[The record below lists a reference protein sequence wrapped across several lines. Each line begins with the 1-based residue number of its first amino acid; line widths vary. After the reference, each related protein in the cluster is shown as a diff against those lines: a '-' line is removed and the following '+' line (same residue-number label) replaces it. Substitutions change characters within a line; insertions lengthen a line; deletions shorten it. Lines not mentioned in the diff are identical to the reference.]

1 MTYVPFRMAGRPIC
15 AHTKKWGFKNIS
27 NKITSIKGKNKQE
40 KKMKHRKKTQ
50 TEDETENELH

>member
-27 NKITSIKGKNKQE
+27 NKITSIKGK
-40 KKMKHRKKTQ
+40 KKK
-50 TEDETENELH
+50 EDEASEKDSD

>member
-1 MTYVPFRMAGRPIC
+1 MTHVPFRMAGRPIW

-27 NKITSIKGKNKQE
+27 NKITSIKGKKKK

>member
-1 MTYVPFRMAGRPIC
+1 MTYIPFRMAGRPIC
-15 AHTKKWGFKNIS
+15 AHPKKWGFKNIS
-27 NKITSIKGKNKQE
+27 NKITSIKGKKKK

>member
-1 MTYVPFRMAGRPIC
+1 MAGRPIC

-27 NKITSIKGKNKQE
+27 NKITSIKGKKKKKK

>member
-1 MTYVPFRMAGRPIC
+1 MTYVPFRMAGRPNC

-27 NKITSIKGKNKQE
+27 KKITSIKGKKKK
-40 KKMKHRKKTQ
+40 KKMKHRKNTQ

>member
-27 NKITSIKGKNKQE
+27 NKITSIKGKKK
-40 KKMKHRKKTQ
+40 KKMKRRKKTQ

>member
-1 MTYVPFRMAGRPIC
+1 MAGRPIC

-27 NKITSIKGKNKQE
+27 NKITSIKGKKK

>member
-1 MTYVPFRMAGRPIC
+1 MTYVPFRMAGRPNC

-27 NKITSIKGKNKQE
+27 NKITSIKGKKKK
-40 KKMKHRKKTQ
+40 KKMKHRKNTQ

>member
-27 NKITSIKGKNKQE
+27 KKITIINV
-40 KKMKHRKKTQ
+40 KKKKKKK
-50 TEDETENELH
+50 EDEASEKDSD